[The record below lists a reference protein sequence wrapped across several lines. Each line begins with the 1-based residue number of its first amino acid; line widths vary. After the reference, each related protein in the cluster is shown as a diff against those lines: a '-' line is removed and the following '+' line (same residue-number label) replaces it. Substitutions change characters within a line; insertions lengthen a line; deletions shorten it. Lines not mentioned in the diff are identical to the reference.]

1 MDAAHLGSVM
11 SENALS
17 DLHPM
22 AEILSSCPGMTKEHV
37 YYLEQR
43 GYIRPIKQR
52 HGKIERNL
60 YTTDQLQLV
69 TAMWRHRQA
78 GRPPKE
84 AHQLAVREQTRG
96 QLSIFSEELSP
107 VS

>member
-1 MDAAHLGSVM
+1 MRED
-11 SENALS
+11 ALS

-22 AEILSSCPGMTKEHV
+22 AELLTNCTGMTKEHV

-60 YTTDQLQLV
+60 YTTEQFKLV
-69 TAMWRHRQA
+69 QAIWKHRQA
-78 GRPPKE
+78 GVPPRE
-84 AHQLAVREQTRG
+84 AYQRALRERSRG
-96 QLSIFSEELSP
+96 QLSIWPDEVAEA
-107 VS
+107 

>member
-1 MDAAHLGSVM
+1 VRD
-11 SENALS
+11 ALS

-22 AEILSSCPGMTKEHV
+22 ADLLANCSGMTKEHV

-60 YTTDQLQLV
+60 YTTEQLELV
-69 TAMWRHRQA
+69 KAIWEYRQA
-78 GRPPKE
+78 GLPPRE
-84 AHQLAVREQTRG
+84 AYQRALREQSRG
-96 QLSIFSEELSP
+96 QLSMWPSEDAED
-107 VS
+107 